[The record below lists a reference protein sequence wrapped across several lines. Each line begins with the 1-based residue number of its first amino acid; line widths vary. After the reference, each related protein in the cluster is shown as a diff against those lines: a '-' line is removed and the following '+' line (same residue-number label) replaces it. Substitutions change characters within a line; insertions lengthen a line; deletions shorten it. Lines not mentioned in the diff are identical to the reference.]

1 MFSNEKDSLL
11 KNEQT
16 SYSSSD
22 EQGVSTK
29 MPSVNSQET
38 HCVLGNGDNIYG
50 DDDDDGNFYFL
61 NSFFCYPS
69 FANIFYT

>member
-29 MPSVNSQET
+29 KPSVNSQET
-38 HCVLGNGDNIYG
+38 HYVLDNGDNIYG

-61 NSFFCYPS
+61 NSFFVIPPS
-69 FANIFYT
+69 QI